1 MAGAVLFQIDDRE
14 FQSNLRQYA
23 LVMKLD
29 FAEAI
34 KRQARL
40 IAVNLA
46 YQTQPFGETAG
57 RQQGENKVKGDL
69 LKIYNSASQ
78 VYAEIQKQSDAE
90 AKKFWWLINNKKFSA
105 AQNMLSKL
113 GITKFTNVNVGPM
126 DAGASHS
133 SAKRPIPAR
142 PRIDKD
148 QDPLLIVSNPK
159 KISDYIKKVSM
170 RVGIAK
176 GGWAHCA
183 KQLGGSRGIPQWVTR
198 HAGKRAVGIVTDNTN
213 ANGDEQYVLMENTV
227 PWIDKCLNGGQL
239 QQALDMQR
247 EKMNTAIQ
255 IALSRPTRA

>member
-1 MAGAVLFQIDDRE
+1 MAGAMFFQLDDRD
-14 FQSNLRQYA
+14 FQSKLRQYA
-23 LVMKLD
+23 LVMKIN

-46 YQTQPFGETAG
+46 YQTQPFGETSG
-57 RQQGENKVKGDL
+57 RQQGENKVKGDV
-69 LKIYNSASQ
+69 LKVYNSASQ
-78 VYAEIQKQSDAE
+78 VYAEIQKQSDIE

-113 GITKFTNVNVGPM
+113 GITKFSNVNVGPM

-142 PRIDKD
+142 PRISKD
-148 QDPLLIVSNPK
+148 QIPLMIVNNPK
-159 KISDYIKKVSM
+159 KINDYIKKVSA

-176 GGWAHCA
+176 AGWAHCA

-198 HAGKRAVGIVTDNTN
+198 HAGKKSIGLVTDNTN
-213 ANGDEQYVLMENTV
+213 AKGDEQYVLMENTV

-239 QQALDMQR
+239 QRALDIQR
-247 EKMNTAIQ
+247 DKMNTAIE
-255 IALSRPTRA
+255 IALARAATA

>member
-1 MAGAVLFQIDDRE
+1 MAGALSFQIDDSQFR
-14 FQSNLRQYA
+14 SNLRQYA
-23 LVMKLD
+23 LAMQIS

-40 IAVNLA
+40 VAVNLA
-46 YQTQPFGETAG
+46 FQTQPFGETSG
-57 RQQGENKVKGDL
+57 RQQGENKVKGDV
-69 LKIYNSASQ
+69 LKVYNSASQ
-78 VYAEIQKQSDAE
+78 VYAEIQKQSDVE

-113 GITKFTNVNVGPM
+113 GITKFSNVNVGPM

-142 PRIDKD
+142 PRISKD
-148 QDPLLIVSNPK
+148 QIPLMIVNNPK
-159 KISDYIKKVSM
+159 KINDYIKKVSA

-176 GGWAHCA
+176 AGWAHCA

-198 HAGKRAVGIVTDNTN
+198 HAGKKAIGIVTDNTN
-213 ANGDEQYVLMENTV
+213 AKGDEQYVLMENTV

-239 QQALDMQR
+239 QRALDIQR
-247 EKMNTAIQ
+247 DKMNTAIE
-255 IALSRPTRA
+255 IALAQAATA